1 MSINQPYATLN
12 NGIEMP
18 LLGLGVY
25 DMYER
30 EAEQTI
36 EKAVEIGY
44 RLFDTA
50 AMYRNETEVGNALRN
65 SGIARKNV
73 FITTKVNNTDHGFD
87 ATLRAFEVSQKKLN
101 FDYIDLYLIHWG
113 IKGKR
118 KDTWLALERL
128 YTEGVV
134 RAVGVCNYL
143 TPFLDEMKD
152 YATLTPMVNQVE
164 FSPYLFLEDLL
175 KRCQNDGILLQAW
188 SPLVRGMRMND
199 VKLLDIGKK
208 YNKSPAQML
217 IRWGLELGISTIP
230 KSVTAARL
238 QENFDVFDFT
248 ISPEDM
254 VLMNG
259 FHENLRVFDEDP
271 MRYF

>member
-1 MSINQPYATLN
+1 MSKKQLYATLN

-25 DMYER
+25 DMYAR

-65 SGIARKNV
+65 SGIARKDV
-73 FITTKVNNTDHGFD
+73 FVTTKVNNTDHGFD

-101 FDYIDLYLIHWG
+101 FEYIDLYLIHWG
-113 IKGKR
+113 IRGKR

-128 YTEGVV
+128 YTEGAVK
-134 RAVGVCNYL
+134 AVGVCNYAL
-143 TPFLDEMKD
+143 PFLDEMTN
-152 YATLTPMVNQVE
+152 YASLTPVVNQVE

-175 KRCQNDGILLQAW
+175 KRCQQDGILLQAW
-188 SPLVRGMRMND
+188 SPLVRGLKMTD
-199 VKLLDIGKK
+199 PKLMDLAKK
-208 YNKSPAQML
+208 YGKSPAQML

-230 KSVTAARL
+230 KSVTTARL
-238 QENFDVFDFT
+238 SENFDVFDFS
-248 ISPEDM
+248 ISEEDRI
-254 VLMNG
+254 LMNG
-259 FHENLRVFDEDP
+259 FNENLRVFNEDP
-271 MRYF
+271 MTHF